1 MFIKVTSSGPR
12 QYVQLMESFRD
23 ELGVSRQRVVATLG
37 RLESIQAGG
46 NDALINGLLRAA
58 GKPTLDEGTGEA
70 AFTSGLSVGDTWMLT
85 ALWEELGFAD
95 AFRRVLRPHHQF
107 DVERLLRVMV
117 FNRLC
122 DPESKLGIA
131 RWLEATMVP
140 DVAPE
145 TVTHQRLLRTMDTL
159 VECADALEEVSA
171 ALLRPLIDQELSIV
185 FYDLTTIRT
194 EGHSEAAGEIR
205 QYGLA
210 KEGDIARQ
218 VMLGVVQ
225 TADGLPI
232 HHEVFAGNAAET
244 HTLVPTITKVLAR
257 YPVRRVVL
265 VADRGLLSLDN
276 LEAIQSIKVHDQP
289 LEFILAVAARRYSD
303 FDELLAS
310 FHDGTCLKASTE
322 VIGEFKWQGHR
333 LIVAHRPD
341 FAAEMG
347 ARRDKHIAELE
358 QDAARWADKL
368 DGQDGGRKHKGR
380 KLSDSGAK
388 ARLYQAVCE
397 AKLASIVRVDLKS
410 DLFTYDIDE
419 RALTR
424 ARMMDGKLILVTNV
438 PELTPIDVVKRYKS
452 LADIERGF
460 RVLKSEIE
468 IGPVFHRL
476 PNRIR
481 AHAMICFLALV
492 LYRVMRM
499 RLKARDKACSPE
511 RALEIVRRIQFH
523 QVVLHRR
530 QRATGLSTLTPEQKE
545 LFAALNLP
553 IPTIRS
559 L

>member
-1 MFIKVTSSGPR
+1 MFIKITTSDNR
-12 QYVQLMESFRD
+12 QYVKLVEAYRD
-23 ELGVSRQRVVATLG
+23 EQGVSRQRVIATLG
-37 RLESIQAGG
+37 RLETVRAGG
-46 NDALINGLLRAA
+46 NNALINGLLRAA
-58 GKPTLDEGTGEA
+58 GKPTLDEGTGDA

-85 ALWEELGFAD
+85 ALWKELGFAE
-95 AFRRVLRPHHQF
+95 AFRRVLRPRHQF
-107 DVERLLRVMV
+107 DAERLLRVMV

-131 RWLEATMVP
+131 RWLEGTMVP
-140 DVAPE
+140 GVEPE
-145 TVTHQRLLRTMDTL
+145 MVTHQRLLRTMDTL
-159 VECADALEEVSA
+159 VECADALEDVSA
-171 ALLRPLIDQELSIV
+171 ALLRPLIDQEFSIV

-194 EGHSEAAGEIR
+194 EGHSETAGEIR

-276 LEAIQSIKVHDQP
+276 LEAIQSIKVHDRP

-303 FDELLAS
+303 FDELLAD
-310 FHDGTCLKASTE
+310 FHANTCLKASTE
-322 VIGEFKWQGHR
+322 VFGEFKWQGHR

-341 FAAEMG
+341 FATEMS

-368 DGQDGGRKHKGR
+368 DGQDGGAKHKGR
-380 KLSDSGAK
+380 RLSDSGAK

-397 AKLASIVRVDLKS
+397 AKLASIVKVDLQS
-410 DLFTYDIDE
+410 DLFTYEIDE
-419 RALTR
+419 RALAR

-438 PELTPIDVVKRYKS
+438 PELSPPETVRRYKS

-481 AHAMICFLALV
+481 AHAMICFLALM

-499 RLKARDKACSPE
+499 RLKARDSACSPE

-523 QVVLHRR
+523 QVTLHRR
-530 QRATGLSTLTPEQKE
+530 QSATGLSTLTPEQKE
-545 LFAALNLP
+545 LFDALNLP

>member
-1 MFIKVTSSGPR
+1 
-12 QYVQLMESFRD
+12 
-23 ELGVSRQRVVATLG
+23 
-37 RLESIQAGG
+37 
-46 NDALINGLLRAA
+46 
-58 GKPTLDEGTGEA
+58 
-70 AFTSGLSVGDTWMLT
+70 
-85 ALWEELGFAD
+85 
-95 AFRRVLRPHHQF
+95 
-107 DVERLLRVMV
+107 
-117 FNRLC
+117 
-122 DPESKLGIA
+122 
-131 RWLEATMVP
+131 
-140 DVAPE
+140 
-145 TVTHQRLLRTMDTL
+145 
-159 VECADALEEVSA
+159 VSA

-310 FHDGTCLKASTE
+310 FHADTCLKASTE

-368 DGQDGGRKHKGR
+368 DGQDGGRKHQGR

-545 LFAALNLP
+545 LFDALNLP

>member
-1 MFIKVTSSGPR
+1 MFIKITTSDNR
-12 QYVQLMESFRD
+12 QYVKLVEAYRD
-23 ELGVSRQRVVATLG
+23 EQGVSRQRVIATLG
-37 RLESIQAGG
+37 RLETVRAGG
-46 NDALINGLLRAA
+46 NNALINGLLRAA
-58 GKPTLDEGTGEA
+58 GKPTLDEGTGDA

-85 ALWEELGFAD
+85 ALWKELGFAE
-95 AFRRVLRPHHQF
+95 AFRRVLRPRHQF
-107 DVERLLRVMV
+107 DAERLLRVMV

-131 RWLEATMVP
+131 RWLEGTMVP
-140 DVAPE
+140 GVEPE
-145 TVTHQRLLRTMDTL
+145 MVTHQRLLRTMDTL
-159 VECADALEEVSA
+159 VECADALEDVSA

-194 EGHSEAAGEIR
+194 EGHSETAGEIR

-276 LEAIQSIKVHDQP
+276 LEAIQSIKVHDRP

-303 FDELLAS
+303 FDELLAD
-310 FHDGTCLKASTE
+310 FHANTCLKASTE
-322 VIGEFKWQGHR
+322 VFGEFKWQGHR

-341 FAAEMG
+341 FATEMS
-347 ARRDKHIAELE
+347 AELE

-368 DGQDGGRKHKGR
+368 DAQDGGAKHKGR
-380 KLSDSGAK
+380 RLSDSGAK

-397 AKLASIVRVDLKS
+397 AKLASIVKVDLQS
-410 DLFTYDIDE
+410 DLFTYEIDE
-419 RALTR
+419 RALAR

-438 PELTPIDVVKRYKS
+438 PELSPPETVRRYKS

-499 RLKARDKACSPE
+499 RLKARDSACSPE

-523 QVVLHRR
+523 QVTLHRR
-530 QRATGLSTLTPEQKE
+530 QSATGLSTLTPEQKE
-545 LFAALNLP
+545 LFDALNLP

>member
-1 MFIKVTSSGPR
+1 MFIKITTSENR
-12 QYVQLMESFRD
+12 QYVKLVEAFRD
-23 ELGVSRQRVVATLG
+23 EQGVSRQRVIATLG
-37 RLESIQAGG
+37 RLESVRAGG

-58 GKPTLDEGTGEA
+58 GKPTLDEGTGDA

-85 ALWEELGFAD
+85 ALWKELGFAD

-107 DVERLLRVMV
+107 DAERLLRVMV

-131 RWLEATMVP
+131 RWLEGTMVP
-140 DVAPE
+140 DVVPE

-159 VECADALEEVSA
+159 VECAEALEDVSA

-194 EGHSEAAGEIR
+194 EGHSETAGEIR

-244 HTLVPTITKVLAR
+244 RTLVPTITNVLTR

-276 LEAIQSIKVHDQP
+276 LEAIQSIKVRDRP

-310 FHDGTCLKASTE
+310 FHDDTCLKASAE

-341 FAAEMG
+341 FATEMS

-368 DGQDGGRKHKGR
+368 DGQDGGAKHKGR
-380 KLSDSGAK
+380 RLSDSGAK

-410 DLFTYDIDE
+410 DLFTYEIDE
-419 RALTR
+419 RALAR

-438 PELTPIDVVKRYKS
+438 PELTPPEIVRRYKS

-499 RLKARDKACSPE
+499 RLKARDNTCSPE
-511 RALEIVRRIQFH
+511 RALEIARRIQFH
-523 QVVLHRR
+523 QVTLHRR
-530 QRATGLSTLTPEQKE
+530 QSATGLSTLTPEQKE
-545 LFAALNLP
+545 LFDALNLP

>member
-1 MFIKVTSSGPR
+1 MFIKITTSDNR
-12 QYVQLMESFRD
+12 QYVKLVEAYRD
-23 ELGVSRQRVVATLG
+23 EQGVSRQRVIATLG
-37 RLESIQAGG
+37 RLETVRAGG
-46 NDALINGLLRAA
+46 NNALINGLLRAA
-58 GKPTLDEGTGEA
+58 GKPTLDEGTGDA

-85 ALWEELGFAD
+85 ALWKELGFAE
-95 AFRRVLRPHHQF
+95 AFRRVLRPRHQF
-107 DVERLLRVMV
+107 DAERLLRVMV

-131 RWLEATMVP
+131 RWLEGTMVP
-140 DVAPE
+140 GVEPE
-145 TVTHQRLLRTMDTL
+145 MVTHQRLLRTMDTL
-159 VECADALEEVSA
+159 VECADALEDVSA

-194 EGHSEAAGEIR
+194 EGHSETAGEIR

-276 LEAIQSIKVHDQP
+276 LEAIQSIKVHDRP

-303 FDELLAS
+303 FDELLAD
-310 FHDGTCLKASTE
+310 FHANTCLKASTE
-322 VIGEFKWQGHR
+322 VFGEFKWQGHR

-341 FAAEMG
+341 FATEMS

-368 DGQDGGRKHKGR
+368 DAQDGGAKHKGR
-380 KLSDSGAK
+380 RLSDSGAK

-397 AKLASIVRVDLKS
+397 AKLASIVKVDLQS
-410 DLFTYDIDE
+410 DLFTYEIDE
-419 RALTR
+419 RALAR

-438 PELTPIDVVKRYKS
+438 PELSPPETVRRYKS

-499 RLKARDKACSPE
+499 RLKARDSACSPE

-523 QVVLHRR
+523 QVTLHRR
-530 QRATGLSTLTPEQKE
+530 QSATGLSTLTPEQKE
-545 LFAALNLP
+545 LFDALNLP